1 MYYKYN
7 ISGPIRVPPKE
18 LKGNMKK
25 IILGIAQKEYEGIM
39 DEDMGIVVAVTD
51 IKNSGQGK
59 IIPGDGGVYYTSDF
73 DAIIYKPEINEL
85 VKGAVSEVTEFG
97 AFVKTGPLEG
107 LIHVS
112 QIMDDFINYDPKV
125 PNFTGKETGKKLGI
139 NDEIKARIVTV
150 SLKGNIANS
159 KIGLTMRQE
168 GLGKEGW
175 KQTDEKQKKRKEK
188 DEKPKDKKDKVE
200 KQKGDNK

>member
-7 ISGPIRVPPKE
+7 ITGPIRVPPKE
-18 LKGNMKK
+18 LKGNLKK
-25 IILGIAQKEYEGIM
+25 TLLGIAQKEYEGIM
-39 DEDMGIVVAVTD
+39 DEDMGIVIAVTN
-51 IKNSGQGK
+51 IKNSGAGK

-73 DAIIYKPEINEL
+73 EMIIYKPELQEL
-85 VKGAVSEVTEFG
+85 IKGSISEITEFG
-97 AFVKTGPLEG
+97 AFVKTGPIEG

-125 PNFTGKETGKKLGI
+125 PNFTGKETNKKLGI
-139 NDEIKARIVTV
+139 NDEVKARIVTV

-168 GLGKEGW
+168 GLGKENW
-175 KQTDEKQKKRKEK
+175 KQLEEKQKKKKEK
-188 DEKPKDKKDKVE
+188 QEKEKKKNKKTE
-200 KQKGDNK
+200 KK

>member
-7 ISGPIRVPPKE
+7 ITGPIRVPPKE
-18 LKGNMKK
+18 LKGNLKK
-25 IILGIAQKEYEGIM
+25 TLLGIAQKEYEGMM
-39 DEDMGIVVAVTD
+39 DEDIGIVVAVKGIQNTG
-51 IKNSGQGK
+51 KGK

-73 DAIIYKPEINEL
+73 EMIIYKPEIQEL
-85 VKGAVSEVTEFG
+85 IKGNVSEITEFG
-97 AFVKTGPLEG
+97 AFVKTGPVEG

-168 GLGKEGW
+168 GLGKDNW
-175 KQTDEKQKKRKEK
+175 KQLEEKQKKKKEK
-188 DEKPKDKKDKVE
+188 EQKPKKEKTE
-200 KQKGDNK
+200 KQKGDKK